1 MKLRI
6 LLLLI
11 FIAFKVAA
19 QDDHKLKV
27 YKINM
32 KNGSQLIGT
41 IVSQNDS
48 IVVLNVPELGELRTE
63 RRMIDKMVPY
73 NLPRDQIRARLY
85 PLLTLRGLRLPQR
98 QTVLRALDL
107 YVAYEIDFEDA
118 LIVAHMERQ
127 AIRELYSYDRD
138 FDQVPG
144 VNRQEP

>member
-1 MKLRI
+1 MPFVDTNIFLRY
-6 LLLLI
+6 LTRDDPDKAQACFELFKRADANQVSLTATETV
-11 FIAFKVAA
+11 IAEV
-19 QDDHKLKV
+19 V
-27 YKINM
+27 Y
-32 KNGSQLIGT
+32 
-41 IVSQNDS
+41 
-48 IVVLNVPELGELRTE
+48 VLSSKRT
-63 RRMIDKMVPY
+63 Y

-85 PLLTLRGLRLPQR
+85 PILTLQGLRLPQSR
-98 QTVLRALDL
+98 TVLRALDL